1 MRPWRAQVEALLK
14 RANSADET
22 EKDEPELD
30 IPAEIARREQRLA
43 AIAEARTRLEQRQS
57 ETDLAQRR

>member
-1 MRPWRAQVEALLK
+1 MLK